1 MKGRIFNYDGPF
13 FGFLN
18 TFANII
24 ILSVVTLV
32 CCIPVI
38 TFGPAVR
45 ALYVV
50 SLKMVRNE
58 ESYVVKDF
66 FKSFKSNFL
75 QNVILGLLVL
85 LALGFFGGGLYSMIM
100 IGSAFHIIIK
110 IGFGMG
116 ALIVIATILWIFPM
130 QSRFKNP
137 IKQTVK
143 LSFWLAVTKFPK
155 TILML
160 IIWLFIPAC
169 VVFISGNFVPLVF
182 LAELGT
188 AAYFCAEVYDDLFRE
203 LEDKINGNE
212 E

>member
-1 MKGRIFNYDGPF
+1 MQGRIFDYGGPL

-24 ILSVVTLV
+24 VLSVVTLV

-50 SLKMVRNE
+50 CLKMVRNE
-58 ESYVVKDF
+58 ESYVVRDF
-66 FKSFKSNFL
+66 FKSFKSNFG
-75 QNVILGLLVL
+75 QNVFLGLLVL
-85 LALGFFGGGLYSMIM
+85 SALGIFGGGLYSLIL
-100 IGSAFHIIIK
+100 IGGAFHIIIK
-110 IGFGMG
+110 IGFGMA

-143 LSFWLAVTKFPK
+143 LSFWLAVTRFPK
-155 TILML
+155 TFLML

-188 AAYFCAEVYDDLFRE
+188 AAYFCAEVYDGLFKE
-203 LEDKINGNE
+203 LEDKINGNGE
-212 E
+212 